1 MRKTDMTEKV
11 NKLNSL
17 FEKYNQQLRIVEW
30 FIPSGR
36 TKELGYILLNN
47 GIKLTGKERATFNS
61 RMSKDHELWVK
72 NADRYFT
79 ENDAVSKE
87 IKRWVCSLGGKMAWE
102 KAGDKIRESMKGRP
116 SPCKGRPSPLRGR
129 KLSEETKR
137 KISIANSGVN
147 NGMYGRKMS
156 EEEKKKKSDYIK
168 RLIQEGK
175 FTPNTNNRLVHYDSV
190 YDGKRFRSSWEAL
203 FYATHPNYEYEK
215 LRILYEWEDGNHVY
229 IVDFIS
235 KTEKM
240 VVEVRPFE
248 MTRDARTVTKLGALR
263 DWCMENDYVF
273 RIYTQNDVLNDL
285 SKADLTKFD
294 DITRKRLLATKPIKE
309 EYSEDGFDFYL

>member
-30 FIPSGR
+30 FIPSGSA
-36 TKELGYILLNN
+36 KELGYILLNN
-47 GIKLTGKERATFNS
+47 GIKLTGKERAKFNS

-79 ENDAVSKE
+79 EYDALSKE
-87 IKRWVCSLGGKMAWE
+87 IKRWVCSIGGKLAWE

-147 NGMYGRKMS
+147 NGMYGHKMS
-156 EEEKKKKSDYIK
+156 EEDKKKKSDYMK
-168 RLIQEGK
+168 QLIQEGK

-190 YDGKRFRSSWEAL
+190 YDGQRFRSSWEAL

-215 LRILYEWEDGNHVY
+215 LRILYEWDDGTHVY

-248 MTRDARTVTKLGALR
+248 MTRDAKTLTKLRALR

-294 DITRKRLLATKPIKE
+294 DITRKRLLATKPKKE
-309 EYSEDGFDFYL
+309 EYDEDGFDFYL